1 MAMKLVETITVGA
14 GGASSIEFTSIP
26 QTGVDLLLVVSDRT
40 NQTGSFVTINGS
52 AITTFSSIYAQGNGS
67 TASSGS
73 QTTAFKVGGST
84 SYTADTFGSG
94 QVYIFDYTS
103 SDTKVLAMQGVSEN
117 NSTGSLI
124 RMTHSSYTTSSPVT
138 SLAVTNA
145 TFEQFS
151 TASLYIIS

>member
-1 MAMKLVETITVGA
+1 MPMKLVETITVGA

-52 AITTFSSIYAQGNGS
+52 AVTAFSSIYAQGNGS
-67 TASSGS
+67 TASGGS

-103 SDTKVLAMQGVSEN
+103 SDTKVLSMQGVSEN

-124 RMTHSSYTTSSPVT
+124 RMTHSTYTTSSPVT